1 LPQQSIHVRRGRE
14 EDIPVVA
21 RVFAQAFGGDSYD
34 PEGTAARIRREVE
47 LGVSPENSFIAEKDG
62 KIVGTATGI
71 PFETWVGGAKL
82 RLMGIAGVATG
93 WEARRQGVA
102 RALMLALL
110 DRAKE
115 EGFHLMGLYPFRPS
129 FYQAFGFGSVEMECH
144 YTIPTTFLP
153 ESKSD
158 ARELFDEHL
167 PLVQNLYDQAAM
179 RGSFCNLRRSKVWEE
194 RWNSWK
200 DCMRIGIW
208 DGSEFTAYAIMKPSG
223 WKLQCREIV
232 WNSTAGFRGLLGFLR
247 SLSDQYTQIELRLP
261 ADVALMPA
269 LKETQFWGPNSDRYC
284 YVTTEGMA
292 KLVDLPGVFQA
303 RSYPKHLSFAV
314 RMVVADPVDGGE
326 LAFDLELSN
335 GSACV
340 SKPGATSLPE
350 VRFTTM
356 SLAQWFLGT
365 YSASALQRV
374 GALETNCADLLPH
387 LDEAAAGPM
396 PYNRERY

>member
-1 LPQQSIHVRRGRE
+1 MKLQSMHVRRARE

-21 RVFAQAFGGDSYD
+21 RVFAQAFSGDSYD
-34 PEGTAARIRREVE
+34 PERPAARIRREVE
-47 LGVSPENSFIAEKDG
+47 LGVSPENSFVAEKDG

-110 DRAKE
+110 DRARE

-144 YTIPTTFLP
+144 YSIPTTFLP
-153 ESKSD
+153 ELRCN
-158 ARELFDEHL
+158 AQELLDEHL
-167 PLVQNLYDQAAM
+167 LLVQKLYDQAAE
-179 RGSFCNLRRSKVWEE
+179 RGSFCNLRRGKIWEE
-194 RWNSWK
+194 RWNSWR

-208 DGSEFTAYAIMKPSG
+208 EDSELTAYAVMKLSG
-223 WKLQCREIV
+223 SKLQCREIV
-232 WNSTAGFRGLLGFLR
+232 WNSIAGFRGLLGFLR
-247 SLSDQYTQIELRLP
+247 SLSDQYSQIDLRLP

-269 LKETQFWGPNSDRYC
+269 LKETQFWGPDSDRYC
-284 YVTTEGMA
+284 FITTEGMA
-292 KLVDLPGVFQA
+292 KLVDIPSVFQM

-314 RMVVADPVDGGE
+314 RMVVADPVDGSE
-326 LAFDLELSN
+326 SAFDFELDG

-340 SKPGATSLPE
+340 SKPKASFLPE

-365 YSASALQRV
+365 YSATALHSV
-374 GALETNCADLLPH
+374 GALDADCADLLPQ
-387 LDEAAAGPM
+387 LDEAVAGPK